1 MHKICDIYLYELTIY
16 ILGTVC
22 YYSNRKGVNHMSK
35 RKKKGGGKAPDSTIN
50 LTAAILNLITAIL
63 LLIEKLNE

>member
-1 MHKICDIYLYELTIY
+1 
-16 ILGTVC
+16 
-22 YYSNRKGVNHMSK
+22 MSK